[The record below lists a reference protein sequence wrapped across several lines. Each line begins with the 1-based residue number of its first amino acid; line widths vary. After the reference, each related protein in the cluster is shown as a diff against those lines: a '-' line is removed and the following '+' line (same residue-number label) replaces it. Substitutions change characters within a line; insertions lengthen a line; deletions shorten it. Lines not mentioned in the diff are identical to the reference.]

1 MPVAMKLAVISLVF
15 CYHVAGQRGLGV
27 NYAKDGIDYAKDGVD
42 YAKDGSYGY
51 VPPSL
56 VPTLHSLEQK
66 TEKTISVTCCD
77 KKRAVSKGQC
87 GNGIKCEGIC
97 EKETEHEHA
106 IIILSNSTSKN
117 WCDITSGSTGVLPQ
131 WSGSH
136 GIFNIPLNFIN
147 WCTWS
152 VTHSS
157 QISTYPVCC
166 LHPYVY
172 NNVEGVARVCCAE
185 FGLCF

>member
-15 CYHVAGQRGLGV
+15 CCHVAGQHGL
-27 NYAKDGIDYAKDGVD
+27 GVD
-42 YAKDGSYGY
+42 YAKDDSYGY
-51 VPPSL
+51 VPPKL

-66 TEKTISVTCCD
+66 TEKKISVTCCD

-87 GNGIKCEGIC
+87 GKGIKCEGIC
-97 EKETEHEHA
+97 ENETDYA
-106 IIILSNSTSKN
+106 IIITSNSTKN
-117 WCDITSGSTGVLPQ
+117 WCDITSDIPSGTATSH
-131 WSGSH
+131 GSH

-172 NNVEGVARVCCAE
+172 NNVEGVAGTTGVCCAE

>member
-15 CYHVAGQRGLGV
+15 CCHVAGQHGL
-27 NYAKDGIDYAKDGVD
+27 GVD
-42 YAKDGSYGY
+42 YAKDDSYGY
-51 VPPSL
+51 VPPKL

-66 TEKTISVTCCD
+66 TEKKISVTCCD
-77 KKRAVSKGQC
+77 KKEAVLSSQC
-87 GNGIKCEGIC
+87 GEGIKCKGIC
-97 EKETEHEHA
+97 EKESEHA
-106 IIILSNSTSKN
+106 IIITSRSTSKN
-117 WCDITSGSTGVLPQ
+117 WCDIISGSR
-131 WSGSH
+131 
-136 GIFNIPLNFIN
+136 GISNIALHDIN

-172 NNVEGVARVCCAE
+172 YNVEGLAGTSGICCVE